1 MGKEVKVTVIATGF
15 QRDSLPEIDRRGSHF
30 PFSPTIGAEVST
42 MPPPSMPPP
51 DPAYAPQ
58 PEPFLPAAEAEA
70 DPALAQQDLLSDDDY
85 EMPALTRKQ
94 RRAAGA

>member
-1 MGKEVKVTVIATGF
+1 VIATGF

-42 MPPPSMPPP
+42 MPPPALPE
-51 DPAYAPQ
+51 PAYAPE
-58 PEPFLPAAEAEA
+58 PEPVAAAEPEV
-70 DPALAQQDLLSDDDY
+70 AQQDLLADDDY
-85 EMPALTRKQ
+85 EVPAILRKQ